1 VIPFVDLKAQHRPL
15 RAEMDAAVARVLDS
29 CWFVLGP
36 EVEALENEFA
46 AYSGASY
53 GVGLNSG
60 TSALHLALQAAGIG
74 PGDEVITVSMTFVA
88 TAAAVLYV
96 GATPV
101 YVDVDPDS
109 FTMDPAQIEA
119 AITER
124 TKAILPVHLYGQPAD
139 MDAITAIARRH
150 GLLVI
155 EDAAQAHGAEYKGR
169 RAGSLSDI
177 ACFSFYPAKNLGAAG
192 DAGMVVT
199 DNADYAG
206 AIRRL
211 RDWGQAQKYHHDL
224 PGHNFRMA
232 ALQGAVLRI
241 KLRRLEEW
249 TEARRAHAA
258 VYAGLLRGCGA
269 ATPAEMP
276 YARHVYHVYAL
287 RVPDR
292 DAVQAAL
299 TERGIQTG
307 IHYPIP
313 VHLQK
318 AYADPRYPRGS
329 LPVAE
334 AIAAEELSLPMFA
347 ELTAAQLDEVG
358 AAVREVC
365 PG

>member
-1 VIPFVDLKAQHRPL
+1 VIPFVDLQAQHRPI
-15 RAEMDAAVARVLDS
+15 RAEVDAAVARVLDS
-29 CWFVLGP
+29 CRFVLGP
-36 EVEALENEFA
+36 EVEALESEFA
-46 AYSGASY
+46 DYCGVRY
-53 GVGLNSG
+53 GVGLNCG

-74 PGDEVITVSMTFVA
+74 PEDEVITVSMTFVA
-88 TAAAVLYV
+88 TTAAILYV

-101 YVDVDPDS
+101 FVDVDPDTY
-109 FTMDPAQIEA
+109 TMDASQVEA

-139 MDAITAIARRH
+139 MDAISAIARRH
-150 GLLVI
+150 DLLVI

-192 DAGMVVT
+192 DAGMAVT
-199 DNADYAG
+199 DNADYA
-206 AIRRL
+206 AAMRML
-211 RDWGQAQKYHHDL
+211 RDWGQERKYYHDMA
-224 PGHNFRMA
+224 GYNFRMA
-232 ALQGAVLRI
+232 AIQGAVLRI

-258 VYAGLLRGCGA
+258 AYEDLLRGCGA

-276 YARHVYHVYAL
+276 GARHVYHLYAL

-292 DAVQAAL
+292 DAVQGAL
-299 TERGIQTG
+299 TEKGIQSG

-318 AYADPRYPRGS
+318 AYADPRFPKGS
-329 LPVAE
+329 LPVTE
-334 AIAAEELSLPMFA
+334 AVAAEELSLPMFA
-347 ELTAAQLDEVG
+347 ELTEAQVEEVA
-358 AAVREVC
+358 AAVREAC

>member
-1 VIPFVDLKAQHRPL
+1 MIPFVDLQAQHRPI
-15 RAEMDAAVARVLDS
+15 RAAVDEAIARVLDS
-29 CWFVLGP
+29 CRFVLGP
-36 EVEALENEFA
+36 EVEALEEEFA
-46 AYSGASY
+46 TYCGVRHA
-53 GVGLNSG
+53 VGLNSG
-60 TSALHLALQAAGIG
+60 TSALHLALQAAGVG

-88 TAAAVLYV
+88 TAAAILYV

-101 YVDVDPDS
+101 YVDVDPGS
-109 FTMDPAQIEA
+109 CTMDPAQVEA
-119 AITER
+119 AVTER

-139 MDAITAIARRH
+139 MDAISAVARRH
-150 GLLVI
+150 RLLVI
-155 EDAAQAHGAEYKGR
+155 EDAAQAHGAEYNGR

-199 DNADYAG
+199 DNADYAD
-206 AIRRL
+206 AIRKL
-211 RDWGQAQKYHHDL
+211 RDWGQARRYHHDL
-224 PGHNFRMA
+224 AGYNFRMA
-232 ALQGAVLRI
+232 AIQGAVLRI
-241 KLRRLEEW
+241 KLRRLEQW

-258 VYAGLLRGCGA
+258 AYEDLLRGCGA
-269 ATPAEMP
+269 ATPVQMP

-287 RVPDR
+287 RVPER

-299 TERGIQTG
+299 TEKGIQTG

-318 AYADPRYPRGS
+318 AYADPRYPPGC
-329 LPVAE
+329 LPVTE

-347 ELTAAQLDEVG
+347 ELTPAQVEEVG